1 MYNNKI
7 LFKTL
12 IFLNIIILGTVLF
25 MRFGN
30 YTKGFGIE
38 EHNRVVTALNNSIQY
53 QKSIMQ
59 YQLFTEQ
66 RQIPRHSVVFTERND
81 SITLANLINRP
92 VLVLRYNDLGCQTC
106 VDALISAL
114 LKADMLNVSNTLLL
128 TYYRDPSYL
137 RQFKR
142 INRLSMPIYN
152 IKHTKLP
159 PDTLNVPYFFVLHE
173 DLTVS
178 NVFIPEEAE
187 NDGVNIYLNFIGKK
201 LSEETTM

>member
-1 MYNNKI
+1 MLSVSLLI
-7 LFKTL
+7 LINLTL
-12 IFLNIIILGTVLF
+12 LALLF
-25 MRFGN
+25 YLRFVN
-30 YTKGFGIE
+30 YSKGIGIE
-38 EHNRVVTALNNSIQY
+38 EHNRVVSALNNSIQY

-66 RQIPRHSVVFTERND
+66 RQIATHSVVFTERND
-81 SITLANLINRP
+81 SMMLANLINRP
-92 VLVLRYNDLGCQTC
+92 VLVLRYNELGCQTC

-114 LKADMLNVSNTLLL
+114 LKAEMLNDSNTLLL

-152 IKHTKLP
+152 MKHTKLP
-159 PDTLNVPYFFVLHE
+159 PDTLNLPYFFVLHK

-178 NVFIPEEAE
+178 NVFIPEES
-187 NDGVNIYLNFIGKK
+187 DTTSVNIYLNFIGKNYTK
-201 LSEETTM
+201 EP